1 MGGIPY
7 YSRAV
12 TRDPRLAPYFGSFT
26 GTLQRARLRAA
37 ARWLERGRRVLD
49 VGCGLTDLAS
59 RLSPYVGCDRNPE
72 VLAMCRARFPE
83 ARFVAWDVSADG
95 PPGELAAEAPF
106 DVILMLA
113 ILEHLSDPGTALG
126 RAATLLAPGGP
137 RDGDPHPLGHL
148 PLELARVS
156 GLLSKHADE
165 EHEDSIARPWNPRA
179 ARPELRLATYRR
191 FLFGAQPARGLR
203 TA

>member
-1 MGGIPY
+1 M
-7 YSRAV
+7 A
-12 TRDPRLAPYFGSFT
+12 RDPRLAPYFGSFT

-37 ARWLERGRRVLD
+37 APWLVSGRRVLD
-49 VGCGLTDLAS
+49 VGCGLTDLAA

-72 VLAMCRARFPE
+72 VLAMCRGRFPE

-113 ILEHLSDPGTALG
+113 ILEHLSDPGAALA
-126 RAATLLAPGGP
+126 RAATLLAPAGVLVTTT
-137 RDGDPHPLGHL
+137 PHPLGHL
-148 PLELARVS
+148 PLELGARL

-165 EHEDSIARPWNPRA
+165 EHEDLLDRA
-179 ARPELRLATYRR
+179 ALESAGRAAGLTLATYRR
-191 FLFGAQPARGLR
+191 FLFGLNQLAVYKRS
-203 TA
+203 